1 MRYTDHYK
9 LTRMG
14 LGGDAGRFQREKV
27 IVIPAFF
34 VDYPRLRIFDHNRSR
49 LPRQKYQNLFPMAI
63 KTLTTIFRL
72 ADNQVSSF
80 LYILGVTADGYFKKG
95 SKNPAFSYKEA

>member
-9 LTRMG
+9 LARMG
-14 LGGDAGRFQREKV
+14 LGGDAGRFQREKIV
-27 IVIPAFF
+27 VIPAFF
-34 VDYPRLRIFDHNRSR
+34 VDYSCLRIFDHNRSR

-72 ADNQVSSF
+72 SNNQIFPF
-80 LYILGVTADGYFKKG
+80 LHILEGAIDGYFQ
-95 SKNPAFSYKEA
+95 